1 MLFAKSFELQLNLK
15 TLEEATGAKSRTWL
29 QLKADM
35 TGKEVVTLGVS
46 ECGCLGT
53 AILASVGIGEYN
65 SVDEA
70 VELLV
75 SEVDLFQPDPEMHEK
90 YAERFAIY
98 SDLYPT
104 LKDITHRM

>member
-1 MLFAKSFELQLNLK
+1 MGG
-15 TLEEATGAKSRTWL
+15 GAKSKMWL

-53 AILASVGIGEYN
+53 AILAGVGIGEYS

-75 SEVDLFQPDPEMHEK
+75 SEVDLFQPNPEMHEK
-90 YAERFAIY
+90 YAKRFAIY
-98 SDLYPT
+98 SNLYPT